1 MKYLKNLLSN
11 WIHWGNCMHSRTSK
25 DLYELD
31 KFGKNW
37 PDVTRRLL
45 KTFRTLSGNV
55 ANYWSKRSI
64 YQDILSF
71 DAVNIS
77 FSGYFYC
84 QKRWVLQ
91 IWNRKNSSECAEANY
106 AVKFIEL
113 VIHTDTFKDILKSDN
128 FPWDDK
134 SYSSCRNIRKYTL
147 YLNAIRISLPKYINN
162 RLSSFCVSIGFSE
175 TIENC
180 KKKCPAD
187 GHCKIESVLSIKKS
201 WIFLCSAAACTGHL
215 V

>member
-1 MKYLKNLLSN
+1 MYALENIKRSLVKS
-11 WIHWGNCMHSRTSK
+11 
-25 DLYELD
+25 DELD

-71 DAVNIS
+71 DSVNIS
-77 FSGYFYC
+77 FSEDFYC

-91 IWNRKNSSECAEANY
+91 IWNRKNSSECAEVNY

-147 YLNAIRISLPKYINN
+147 YLNAIRISLPVYNINN
-162 RLSSFCVSIGFSE
+162 RLSSICVSIGFSE
-175 TIENC
+175 TIENS
-180 KKKCPAD
+180 KKKVPQMAIVKLNQYCLSRRVGFSYVPLQ
-187 GHCKIESVLSIKKS
+187 HVLVI
-201 WIFLCSAAACTGHL
+201 
-215 V
+215 